1 MIFDAGVFIALDKPS
16 KRGIVLALVEELA
29 HQGITP
35 ATNDAALAQAWRK
48 PAQQVAMK
56 KLVDATDVRPFGDP
70 KTIGMVCAQTGTSDI
85 ADASLALLARQM
97 DRPVLTTDP
106 GDMRKLGVEFR
117 KL

>member
-1 MIFDAGVFIALDKPS
+1 
-16 KRGIVLALVEELA
+16 
-29 HQGITP
+29 
-35 ATNDAALAQAWRK
+35 
-48 PAQQVAMK
+48 
-56 KLVDATDVRPFGDP
+56 
-70 KTIGMVCAQTGTSDI
+70 MVCAQTGTSDI